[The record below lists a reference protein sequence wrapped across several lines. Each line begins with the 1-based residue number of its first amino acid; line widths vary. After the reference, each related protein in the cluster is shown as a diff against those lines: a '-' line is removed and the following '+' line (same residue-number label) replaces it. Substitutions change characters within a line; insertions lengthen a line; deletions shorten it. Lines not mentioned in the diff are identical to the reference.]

1 MWLRNGRK
9 PVDAERFNEAFMMH
23 ASTSPLY
30 AIIASNDVAC
40 GVPKLASRLQIADFS
55 GHGPS
60 FGPPQAGRI
69 VPLAVARV
77 GALAG

>member
-60 FGPPQAGRI
+60 FGTPHVYAEPLPLTRQAETG
-69 VPLAVARV
+69 
-77 GALAG
+77 